1 MKGAVMAKFPRLAGV
16 NHALKGTVILLLL
29 ATSLPSAAE
38 SDYLVGLRQS
48 SLLNAGEG
56 LVEGDSQEQLRQL
69 KQAFLALAMERE
81 ARVAASGWTNSDGA
95 MGEDVMVFSD
105 VQLERLRPTLRRDR
119 FGREVAE
126 LVYASGTA
134 EDATENAACVAQP
147 LRPQRLSLKVA
158 VDTSGSAQTANM
170 ARSAATLLRDQI
182 KAAYDEDRLAGV
194 STLITGPVRSGN
206 SAGTRQSAY
215 HRYMT
220 EGPRST
226 ADMELRLRVSAQES
240 QPTLQRVGLWR
251 AARSGMRVQV
261 EADLITAQGSV
272 LPLETSIF
280 VGSTRQSSQDQLAW
294 LTLPKSAHQTLA
306 QWLDEALVEIGAGI
320 GCHGETALTLAMNAE
335 QLTLNGGFDAGIYR
349 GQRLAILPTSRH
361 LNARGLESAM
371 GVVSLA
377 RVVRVTPRNATLEV
391 YAGAADL
398 NASQMMAI
406 PMAALAL

>member
-1 MKGAVMAKFPRLAGV
+1 MAKFPRLAGV

-126 LVYASGTA
+126 LVYASGTV

-158 VDTSGSAQTANM
+158 VDTSGSAQTANI

-220 EGPRST
+220 EEPRST

-306 QWLDEALVEIGAGI
+306 QWLDEALVKIGAGI
-320 GCHGETALTLAMNAE
+320 ACHGETALTLAMNAE

>member
-1 MKGAVMAKFPRLAGV
+1 MAKFPRLAGV

-134 EDATENAACVAQP
+134 EDAAENAACVAQP

-406 PMAALAL
+406 PMAVLAL

>member
-1 MKGAVMAKFPRLAGV
+1 MAKFPRLAGV

-126 LVYASGTA
+126 LVYASGTV

>member
-1 MKGAVMAKFPRLAGV
+1 MAKFPLLAGV
-16 NHALKGTVILLLL
+16 NHALKGSVISLLLV
-29 ATSLPSAAE
+29 TSLPSAAE
-38 SDYLVGLRQS
+38 SNYLVGLRQA

-134 EDATENAACVAQP
+134 EDAAENAACVAQP

-170 ARSAATLLRDQI
+170 ARSAAMLLREQI
-182 KAAYDEDRLAGV
+182 RAAYDDDRLAGV
-194 STLITGPVRSGN
+194 STLITDPVRYGD

-226 ADMELRLRVSAQES
+226 ADMELRLRVSARERK
-240 QPTLQRVGLWR
+240 PTLERVGLWR
-251 AARSGMRVQV
+251 AARPGMRVQV

-280 VGSTRQSSQDQLAW
+280 VGSNRQSSQDQLAW
-294 LTLPKSAHQTLA
+294 LTLPKSAHQILA
-306 QWLDEALVEIGAGI
+306 QWLDEALLEIGAGI
-320 GCHGETALTLAMNAE
+320 GCHGETALTLAMDTE

-377 RVVRVTPRNATLEV
+377 RVVRVTSRSATLEV

-398 NASQMMAI
+398 NAGQMMAI

>member
-1 MKGAVMAKFPRLAGV
+1 MAKFPRLAGV

-220 EGPRST
+220 KGPRST

>member
-1 MKGAVMAKFPRLAGV
+1 MAKFPRLAVV

-29 ATSLPSAAE
+29 ATSLPSVAE

-134 EDATENAACVAQP
+134 EDATENSACVAQP

>member
-1 MKGAVMAKFPRLAGV
+1 MAKFPRLAGV
-16 NHALKGTVILLLL
+16 NHAIKGTVILLLL

-306 QWLDEALVEIGAGI
+306 QWLDEALVKIGAGI

>member
-1 MKGAVMAKFPRLAGV
+1 MAKFPRLAGV

-158 VDTSGSAQTANM
+158 VDTSGSAQTANI

-220 EGPRST
+220 EEPRST

-272 LPLETSIF
+272 LPLETSVF

>member
-1 MKGAVMAKFPRLAGV
+1 MAKFPRLAGV

-126 LVYASGTA
+126 LVYASGTV

-272 LPLETSIF
+272 LPLETSIL

-391 YAGAADL
+391 YAGAAEL

>member
-1 MKGAVMAKFPRLAGV
+1 MAKFPRLAGL
-16 NHALKGTVILLLL
+16 NHAVKGTVILLLL

-38 SDYLVGLRQS
+38 SDYIVGLRQS

-56 LVEGDSQEQLRQL
+56 LAEGDSQEQLRQL

-134 EDATENAACVAQP
+134 EDATEKAACVAQP

-194 STLITGPVRSGN
+194 STLITGPVRSGD

-261 EADLITAQGSV
+261 AADLITAQGSV

-294 LTLPKSAHQTLA
+294 LTLPKAAHLTLA
-306 QWLDEALVEIGAGI
+306 QWLDEALVEIGVGI

>member
-1 MKGAVMAKFPRLAGV
+1 MAKFPRLAGV

-272 LPLETSIF
+272 LPLETSVF

>member
-1 MKGAVMAKFPRLAGV
+1 MAKFPLLAGV
-16 NHALKGTVILLLL
+16 NQALKGSVIFLLLV
-29 ATSLPSAAE
+29 TSLPSAAE
-38 SDYLVGLRQS
+38 SNYLVGLRQA

-134 EDATENAACVAQP
+134 EDAAENAACVAQP

-170 ARSAATLLRDQI
+170 ARSAAMLLREQI
-182 KAAYDEDRLAGV
+182 KAAYDDDRLAGV
-194 STLITGPVRSGN
+194 STLITEPVRYGD

-226 ADMELRLRVSAQES
+226 ADMELRLRVSARERK
-240 QPTLQRVGLWR
+240 PTLERVGLWR
-251 AARSGMRVQV
+251 AARPGMRVQV

-280 VGSTRQSSQDQLAW
+280 VGSSRQSSQDQLAW
-294 LTLPKSAHQTLA
+294 LTLPKSAHQILA
-306 QWLDEALVEIGAGI
+306 QWLDEALLEIGAGI
-320 GCHGETALTLAMNAE
+320 GCHGETALTLAMDTE

-377 RVVRVTPRNATLEV
+377 RVVRVTSRSATLEV

-398 NASQMMAI
+398 NAGQMMAI

>member
-1 MKGAVMAKFPRLAGV
+1 MAKFPRLAGV
-16 NHALKGTVILLLL
+16 NYALKGTVILLLL

-158 VDTSGSAQTANM
+158 VDISGSAQTANM

-306 QWLDEALVEIGAGI
+306 QWLDEALVKIGAGI
-320 GCHGETALTLAMNAE
+320 GCHGETALTLAINAE

>member
-1 MKGAVMAKFPRLAGV
+1 MAKFARLAGV

-272 LPLETSIF
+272 LPLETSIL

>member
-1 MKGAVMAKFPRLAGV
+1 MAKFPRLAGV
-16 NHALKGTVILLLL
+16 NYALKGTVILLLL

-38 SDYLVGLRQS
+38 SGYLVGLRQS

-134 EDATENAACVAQP
+134 EDATENSACVAQP

>member
-1 MKGAVMAKFPRLAGV
+1 MAKFPRLAGV
-16 NHALKGTVILLLL
+16 NYALKGTVILLLL

-134 EDATENAACVAQP
+134 EDATENSACVAQP

-272 LPLETSIF
+272 LPLETSIL

>member
-1 MKGAVMAKFPRLAGV
+1 MAKFPRLAVV

-134 EDATENAACVAQP
+134 EDATENSACVAQP

>member
-1 MKGAVMAKFPRLAGV
+1 MAKFPRLAGV
-16 NHALKGTVILLLL
+16 NYALKGTVILLLL

-134 EDATENAACVAQP
+134 EDAAENAACVAQP

-406 PMAALAL
+406 PMAVLAL

>member
-1 MKGAVMAKFPRLAGV
+1 MAKFPRLAGV

-220 EGPRST
+220 EGPRNT

>member
-1 MKGAVMAKFPRLAGV
+1 MAKFPRLAGV
-16 NHALKGTVILLLL
+16 NYALKGTVILLLL

-134 EDATENAACVAQP
+134 EDATENSACVAQP

-170 ARSAATLLRDQI
+170 ARSAATLLRDQV

>member
-1 MKGAVMAKFPRLAGV
+1 MAKFPRLAGV
-16 NHALKGTVILLLL
+16 NYALKGTVILLLL

-48 SLLNAGEG
+48 SLLNAGED

-134 EDATENAACVAQP
+134 EDATENSACVAQP

-306 QWLDEALVEIGAGI
+306 QWLDEALVKIGAGI
-320 GCHGETALTLAMNAE
+320 GCPGATALTLAINAE